1 MRYYPKVRVQLRL
14 LSCFLVLLLATALL
28 CDVVR
33 SSPGERSSDEI
44 LLVLTGLL
52 MVQLGVWRVSSSMLP
67 STRTNQVLRDTITE
81 FLASVKELYRLAN
94 DQQRAMFD
102 ATAENLR
109 GQADAIIEGAR
120 RDLTSEKT

>member
-1 MRYYPKVRVQLRL
+1 MTYAGVMFVLGTIL
-14 LSCFLVLLLATALL
+14 LTGA
-28 CDVVR
+28 
-33 SSPGERSSDEI
+33 SSGQI
-44 LLVLTGLL
+44 LLVLAGLL
-52 MVQLGVWRVSSSMLP
+52 MVQLGVWRVAGSVLP
-67 STRTNQVLRDTITE
+67 STRTNQALRDSVIE
-81 FLASVKELYRLAN
+81 FLGSVKELYRLAN